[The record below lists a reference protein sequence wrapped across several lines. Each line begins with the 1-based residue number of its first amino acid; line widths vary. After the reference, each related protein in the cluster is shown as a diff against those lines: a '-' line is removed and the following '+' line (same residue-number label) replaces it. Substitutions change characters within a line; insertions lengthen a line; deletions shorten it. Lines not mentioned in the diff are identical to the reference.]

1 MARRVV
7 QKVSQ
12 MPNANRR
19 PGGPKR
25 TRSLTWSTPK
35 KPDLKIKPGTGLDGY
50 KLDEIIL
57 E

>member
-1 MARRVV
+1 MARVV

-25 TRSLTWSTPK
+25 VRSLTWSTPK